1 MQVEQLQLKLPTD
14 TSSAK
19 ADKMQAR
26 KAARPEDIVAMFD
39 TLLSATDLLANIP
52 GVKEDAG
59 MAKLCAART
68 LLFKAL
74 RVVYLGQGYLV
85 LRQCAQG
92 YALFA
97 RALQV

>member
-1 MQVEQLQLKLPTD
+1 
-14 TSSAK
+14 
-19 ADKMQAR
+19 MQAR

-74 RVVYLGQGYLV
+74 RVVYLWQGYLE